1 VRKYQL
7 KYLAKLNAIE
17 NKFAKIYRKE
27 LKRFNKKAFEMA
39 IYSANIP
46 DYLVKDHQQII
57 QKILEDHDTLTI
69 NRFAG
74 LTYEQFIKKEIK
86 ADINLSALEI
96 AKRFIL
102 ANSLDRS
109 KLISETSK
117 EKVQKAI
124 AKGYAL
130 GEPIDDIAKRIR
142 DVDAVAFSRSF
153 TIART
158 ETHRASTYASNEVI
172 NNASETLNL
181 VYYKQ
186 WVPTVDSRTRQ
197 DHLVMSGSE
206 PIPMD
211 DKFYVGGEYLD
222 RPNDVN
228 ASEGNSINCRCYLEY
243 VLQNNS

>member
-1 VRKYQL
+1 VRKYQI

-27 LKRFNKKAFEMA
+27 IKRFNKEAFEMA
-39 IYSANIP
+39 IYSASVPN
-46 DYLVKDHQQII
+46 YLVKKHQEII
-57 QKILEDHDTLTI
+57 QAILKDHDTLTI

-102 ANSLDRS
+102 ANSLAQSDF
-109 KLISETSK
+109 IAETSK
-117 EKVQKAI
+117 DKVQKAI
-124 AKGYAL
+124 AKGYEL

-172 NNASETLNL
+172 NNASKSFNL
-181 VYYKQ
+181 TYYKQ
-186 WVPTVDSRTRQ
+186 WVPTIDARTRQ

-222 RPNDVN
+222 RPNDID
-228 ASEGNSINCRCYLEY
+228 ASPENSINCRCYLEY